1 MNGRD
6 VALLAA
12 TQVGISESP
21 PNSNNVRYN
30 TWYYGRE
37 VSGGSYPWCMVFVQ
51 WVFAQLGVAL
61 PQRTASCGAL
71 MRAAQMSGQWVTAD
85 YRTGDVVIYDFPG
98 GAATDHCGI
107 IESVTDSG
115 VVAIEGNTGSGSDA
129 DGGQVQRRSRAFS
142 VIVGAV
148 RAKDLTE
155 EVTEEMEERFNTVAG
170 CPSWAESTVDKL
182 VALGYLTGYS
192 GKVDDQGPAGGS
204 GSQPGYATDPGYLRP
219 GRGIR
224 IRHGAKAGGNA
235 SGLCRVSIFV
245 SFCICFLH
253 LGCSFFMLKIKSH
266 KKKKARN
273 PLELQAFFW

>member
-1 MNGRD
+1 MTGRD

-71 MRAAQMSGQWVTAD
+71 MRAAQMSGQWVTED
-85 YRTGDVVIYDFPG
+85 YRPGDVVIYDFPG

-107 IESVTDSG
+107 VESVAGSG

-129 DGGQVQRRSRAFS
+129 DGGQVQRRSRAWS

-148 RAKDLTE
+148 RAKDLME
-155 EVTEEMEERFNTVAG
+155 EVTEEMVDRYDTVAG
-170 CPSWAESTVDKL
+170 CPSWAQATVDKL
-182 VALGYLTGYS
+182 VALGYLTGNS
-192 GKVDDQGPAGGS
+192 GKVDDQGRPADLDLS
-204 GSQPGYATDPGYLRP
+204 RDMLRILVICD
-219 GRGIR
+219 R
-224 IRHGAKAGGNA
+224 AGVFG
-235 SGLCRVSIFV
+235 
-245 SFCICFLH
+245 
-253 LGCSFFMLKIKSH
+253 
-266 KKKKARN
+266 
-273 PLELQAFFW
+273 

>member
-1 MNGRD
+1 MTGRD

-12 TQVGISESP
+12 TQVGISENP
-21 PNSNNVRYN
+21 PSSNNVRYN

-107 IESVTDSG
+107 VESVTDSG

-129 DGGQVQRRSRAFS
+129 DGGQVQRRSRAWS

-148 RAKDLTE
+148 RAKDLME
-155 EVTEEMEERFNTVAG
+155 EVTSEVEDRFNTVAG
-170 CPSWAESTVDKL
+170 CPSWAQATVDKL
-182 VALGYLTGYS
+182 VALGYLTGNS
-192 GKVDDQGPAGGS
+192 GKVDDQGRPADLDLS
-204 GSQPGYATDPGYLRP
+204 RDMLRILVICD
-219 GRGIR
+219 R
-224 IRHGAKAGGNA
+224 AGVFG
-235 SGLCRVSIFV
+235 
-245 SFCICFLH
+245 
-253 LGCSFFMLKIKSH
+253 
-266 KKKKARN
+266 
-273 PLELQAFFW
+273 

>member
-1 MNGRD
+1 MTGRD

-71 MRAAQMSGQWVTAD
+71 MRAAQMSGQWVTED
-85 YRTGDVVIYDFPG
+85 YRPGDVVIYDFPG

-107 IESVTDSG
+107 VESVTGSG

-129 DGGQVQRRSRAFS
+129 DGGQVQRRSRAWS

-148 RAKDLTE
+148 RAKDLME
-155 EVTEEMEERFNTVAG
+155 EVTEEMVDRFNTVAG
-170 CPSWAESTVDKL
+170 CPSWAQATVDKL
-182 VALGYLTGYS
+182 VALGYLTGSS
-192 GKVDDQGPAGGS
+192 GKVDDQGRPADLDLS
-204 GSQPGYATDPGYLRP
+204 RDMLRILVICD
-219 GRGIR
+219 R
-224 IRHGAKAGGNA
+224 AGVFG
-235 SGLCRVSIFV
+235 
-245 SFCICFLH
+245 
-253 LGCSFFMLKIKSH
+253 
-266 KKKKARN
+266 
-273 PLELQAFFW
+273 

>member
-1 MNGRD
+1 MTGRD

-71 MRAAQMSGQWVTAD
+71 MRAAQMSSQWVTED
-85 YRTGDVVIYDFPG
+85 YRPGDVVIYDFPG

-107 IESVTDSG
+107 VESVTDSG

-148 RAKDLTE
+148 RAKDLAE
-155 EVTEEMEERFNTVAG
+155 EVTEEMEERFNTVAS
-170 CPSWAESTVDKL
+170 CPKWAQATVDKL
-182 VALGYLTGYS
+182 VALGYLTGSS
-192 GKVDDQGPAGGS
+192 GKVDDQGRPADLDLS
-204 GSQPGYATDPGYLRP
+204 RDMLRILVICD
-219 GRGIR
+219 R
-224 IRHGAKAGGNA
+224 AGVFG
-235 SGLCRVSIFV
+235 
-245 SFCICFLH
+245 
-253 LGCSFFMLKIKSH
+253 
-266 KKKKARN
+266 
-273 PLELQAFFW
+273 